1 MFRVRP
7 SLYRNDV
14 PASPAER
21 AEEKG
26 EWVLIPALCL
36 VVLANAGGI
45 GARGISGVGLGGLGG
60 VGLGVGL
67 GAGAYGGAYRGGY
80 GGYGG
85 GYGGGY
91 RGGYVG
97 GIRGASS
104 EVDSVASA
112 DSEVDTTEE
121 AAADTMGGGG
131 YRSYADETPK
141 PYNFGYVAQGP
152 DGTSSRQE
160 VADGSG
166 SVQGVYTINTAEGGQ
181 RTVKYAADA
190 AGFRASVDT
199 NEPGTQSE
207 SPADVA
213 FRSAQPPAS
222 ELAAKY
228 GPAGGAGGYRARGY
242 GGAGYGGVYGGAYG
256 GYGSGYGL
264 GGLGGVGG
272 GYGVGGYG
280 GGVGGT

>member
-1 MFRVRP
+1 MTMDHNFVFDPNSAMLSSPRALPRLFDALLAIEADQQAVARLPLSDGRIAESNRFRRWWGSAYAYCQRTTVRGGYGG
-7 SLYRNDV
+7 L
-14 PASPAER
+14 
-21 AEEKG
+21 G
-26 EWVLIPALCL
+26 GGL
-36 VVLANAGGI
+36 V
-45 GARGISGVGLGGLGG
+45 GVGGLGGLGG
-60 VGLGVGL
+60 
-67 GAGAYGGAYRGGY
+67 GY
-80 GGYGG
+80 YGG
-85 GYGGGY
+85 GGRGY
-91 RGGYVG
+91 Y
-97 GIRGASS
+97 
-104 EVDSVASA
+104 
-112 DSEVDTTEE
+112 
-121 AAADTMGGGG
+121 GGGG

-199 NEPGTQSE
+199 NEPGTQNE

-213 FRSAQPPAS
+213 LRSAQPPAS

-242 GGAGYGGVYGGAYG
+242 GGAGYGGVYGGGYG
-256 GYGSGYGL
+256 GYGGGL
-264 GGLGGVGG
+264 GGLAGVGG

-280 GGVGGT
+280 GGVGGLYGGAGVFRGVGGHGKHGHGWQ

>member
-1 MFRVRP
+1 MWK
-7 SLYRNDV
+7 
-14 PASPAER
+14 A
-21 AEEKG
+21 
-26 EWVLIPALCL
+26 LIPVLCF
-36 VVLANAGGI
+36 VVLANAGDI
-45 GARGISGVGLGGLGG
+45 GARGIGGVGLGGLGG

-85 GYGGGY
+85 AY
-91 RGGYVG
+91 RGGYGGLVGSGLSGVG
-97 GIRGASS
+97 GFGGGYYGGGSRGYY
-104 EVDSVASA
+104 
-112 DSEVDTTEE
+112 
-121 AAADTMGGGG
+121 GGGG

-160 VADGSG
+160 VADGNG

-199 NEPGTQSE
+199 NEPGTQNE

-213 FRSAQPPAS
+213 LRSAQPPAS

-280 GGVGGT
+280 GAVGGT

>member
-97 GIRGASS
+97 GYGGPRRRWTRWRRRIRRWILRRRRPRILWGA
-104 EVDSVASA
+104 E
-112 DSEVDTTEE
+112 
-121 AAADTMGGGG
+121 
-131 YRSYADETPK
+131 SYADETPK